1 MVKSS
6 GRIRWGIATLLFF
19 VSTLNYLDR
28 QVLSVLAPTIQA
40 ELRLTDLDYAYITS
54 AFLLSYTVMY
64 AISGAL
70 VDRLGTRKSYLWA
83 VGGWSAANILHAF
96 AQTAMQF
103 SVFRFLLGIAESAN
117 FPAGVKAASEWFP
130 IRERALAIG
139 MLNAGSSAGAAI
151 AIPLVSVIAVQ
162 FGWQAAFMV
171 TGALGLIWMAFWRR
185 QYYLPQEHPRITAT
199 ERALILDGQPEQPI
213 DGQKGFKANL
223 WQLLRMRQAWGCL
236 CARIFIDPI
245 TYFLT
250 FWIPKYL
257 QEQQGLTLDQ
267 MGYFAWIPFVVLA
280 VGTLL
285 GGIIPQ
291 WFISRW
297 GWSLN
302 RSRKT
307 VMLFASLL
315 IPLCCVI
322 LFQATGMV
330 VAIVAIAGIMLGH
343 GLWGNITIP
352 AEVFPQH
359 VQGTLTGIG
368 GTLGGIAGILSQ
380 LSVGWTVQHFS
391 YAPIFVGIGIAYL
404 FTLLC
409 VQLLTGKLGKIVSL
423 TSS

>member
-1 MVKSS
+1 MANSR
-6 GRIRWGIATLLFF
+6 GNIRWGIATLLFF
-19 VSTLNYLDR
+19 ASTLNYLDR

-40 ELRLTDLDYAYITS
+40 ELNLTDVDYSYITS
-54 AFLLSYTVMY
+54 SFLLSYTVMY
-64 AISGAL
+64 AISGTL
-70 VDRLGTRKSYLWA
+70 VDRLGTRKSFLWA
-83 VGGWSAANILHAF
+83 VGGWSVANLLHAF
-96 AQTAMQF
+96 AKTAMQF
-103 SVFRFLLGIAESAN
+103 SLFRFLLGIAESAN

-130 IRERALAIG
+130 LRERALAIG

-162 FGWQAAFMV
+162 FNWQAAFMV
-171 TGALGLIWMAFWRR
+171 TGLLGLVWMLFWNRL
-185 QYYLPQEHPRITAT
+185 YFLPQHHPRITPE
-199 ERALILDGQPEQPI
+199 ERELILDGQPAQAQ
-213 DGQKGFKANL
+213 DGAKTSI

-245 TYFLT
+245 TYFLI

-267 MGYFAWIPFVVLA
+267 MGLFAWIPFVILA

-285 GGIIPQ
+285 GGIIPR
-291 WFISRW
+291 WFITRM

-302 RSRKT
+302 RSRKS

-315 IPLCCVI
+315 IPICCAV
-322 LFQATGMV
+322 LFHAPGMT
-330 VAIVAIAGIMLGH
+330 VALVAIAGIMLGH

-352 AEVFPQH
+352 AEVFPRH

-380 LSVGWTVQHFS
+380 LSVGWTVQHLS
-391 YAPIFVGIGIAYL
+391 YAPIFIGIGIAYL

-409 VQLLTGKLGKIVSL
+409 VQLLTGRLGEIIVL
-423 TSS
+423 TKS

>member
-1 MVKSS
+1 MAKSS
-6 GRIRWGIATLLFF
+6 GNIRWGVATLLFF
-19 VSTLNYLDR
+19 ASALNYLDR

-40 ELRLTDLDYAYITS
+40 ELGLTDVDYSYITS
-54 AFLLSYTVMY
+54 SFLLSYTVMY
-64 AISGAL
+64 TVSGTL
-70 VDRLGTRKSYLWA
+70 VDRLGTRKSFLWA
-83 VGGWSAANILHAF
+83 VGGWSVANILHAF
-96 AQTAMQF
+96 AKTAMQF
-103 SVFRFLLGIAESAN
+103 SAFRFLLGIAESAN
-117 FPAGVKAASEWFP
+117 FPAGVKTASEWFP
-130 IRERALAIG
+130 MRERALAIG

-162 FGWQAAFMV
+162 FNWQAAFMV
-171 TGALGLIWMAFWRR
+171 TGILGLIWMFFWRR
-185 QYYLPQEHPRITAT
+185 HYYLPQNHPRITEA
-199 ERALILDGQPEQPI
+199 ERELILDGQPPEPE
-213 DGQKGFKANL
+213 KAAKTSI
-223 WQLLRMRQAWGCL
+223 WQLLRMRQAWGCI

-245 TYFLT
+245 TYFLI

-257 QEQQGLTLDQ
+257 QEQQGFSLDQ
-267 MGYFAWIPFVVLA
+267 MGFFAWIPFVVLA
-280 VGTLL
+280 VGTIL

-291 WFISRW
+291 WFMDRM

-315 IPLCCVI
+315 VPICCII
-322 LFQATGMV
+322 LFNASGMTL
-330 VAIVAIAGIMLGH
+330 AIISIAGIMLGH

-352 AEVFPQH
+352 AEVFPRH

-391 YAPIFVGIGIAYL
+391 YLPIFIVISVAYL

-409 VQLLTGKLGKIVSL
+409 VQMLTGKLGKIIVL
-423 TSS
+423 TKL

>member
-1 MVKSS
+1 MGRSS
-6 GRIRWGIATLLFF
+6 GNIRWGIAVLLFF
-19 VSTLNYLDR
+19 ASTLNYLDR

-40 ELRLTDLDYAYITS
+40 ELGLTDVDYAFITS
-54 AFLLSYTVMY
+54 SFLLSYTVMY
-64 AISGAL
+64 AVSGTL
-70 VDRLGTRKSYLWA
+70 VDRLGTRKSFLWA
-83 VGGWSAANILHAF
+83 VGGWSIANLLHAF
-96 AQTAMQF
+96 AKTAMQF

-130 IRERALAIG
+130 LRERALAIG

-162 FGWQAAFMV
+162 FNWQAAFMV
-171 TGALGLIWMAFWRR
+171 TGLLGLIWMFFWRR
-185 QYYLPQEHPRITAT
+185 QYYLPQDHPRITPEERELIQDGEAEPPRET
-199 ERALILDGQPEQPI
+199 EKTGIWR
-213 DGQKGFKANL
+213 
-223 WQLLRMRQAWGCL
+223 LLRMRQAWGCL

-245 TYFLT
+245 TYFLI

-285 GGIIPQ
+285 GGIIP
-291 WFISRW
+291 RW
-297 GWSLN
+297 LINRMGWSLN

-307 VMLFASLL
+307 VMLSASLL
-315 IPLCCVI
+315 IPVCCAV
-322 LFQATGMV
+322 LFNAPGMT

-352 AEVFPQH
+352 AEVFPRH

-368 GTLGGIAGILSQ
+368 GTLGGVAGILSQ
-380 LSVGWTVQHFS
+380 LSVGWTVQHLS
-391 YAPIFVGIGIAYL
+391 YAPIFIGIGIAYL

-409 VQLLTGKLGKIVSL
+409 VQLLTGRLGEIITL
-423 TSS
+423 TK